1 MEAVNPT
8 WSFDQFKVYL
18 LIFAAE
24 SNQVITIEE
33 KDYIEAQFDS
43 LLVKTV
49 QKEINKDND
58 FQRIQKIMGY
68 IEQNNLSKTD
78 LDGLLKEIHTV
89 YQSDGKFD
97 TVEKGVFQFLE
108 KLFKIQSDSEP
119 VGQLSVF
126 GGAGYE

>member
-1 MEAVNPT
+1 MEVVHPT
-8 WSFDQFKVYL
+8 WSYDQFKAYL

-24 SNQVITIEE
+24 SNQVITTEE

-43 LLVKTV
+43 LLIKTV

-58 FQRIQKIMGY
+58 FQRIQKIMAY

-78 LDGLLKEIHTV
+78 LDELLKEIHTI

-97 TVEKGVFQFLE
+97 SVEQGIFQFLE
-108 KLFKIQSDSEP
+108 KLFKI
-119 VGQLSVF
+119 
-126 GGAGYE
+126 

>member
-8 WSFDQFKVYL
+8 WSYDQFKAYL

-24 SNQVITIEE
+24 SNQVITKEE

-43 LLVKTV
+43 LLIKTV

-58 FQRIQKIMGY
+58 FQRIQKIMAY

-78 LDGLLKEIHTV
+78 LDELLKEIHTI

-97 TVEKGVFQFLE
+97 SVEQGVFQFLE
-108 KLFKIQSDSEP
+108 KLFKI
-119 VGQLSVF
+119 
-126 GGAGYE
+126 

>member
-1 MEAVNPT
+1 MEAVNST
-8 WSFDQFKVYL
+8 WSYDQFKTYL

-24 SNQVITIEE
+24 SNQIITKEE

-43 LLVKTV
+43 LLIKTV

-58 FQRIQKIMGY
+58 FQRIQKIMAY

-78 LDGLLKEIHTV
+78 LDELLNEIHTV

-97 TVEKGVFQFLE
+97 SVEQGVFQFLE
-108 KLFKIQSDSEP
+108 KLFKI
-119 VGQLSVF
+119 
-126 GGAGYE
+126 